1 MTGHKYLSG
10 FIGNSSQRT
19 LFVQKKVNSW
29 VDRVRVFS
37 DIAATQS
44 QLAYVAVT

>member
-1 MTGHKYLSG
+1 MTGHRYLGG

-29 VDRVRVFS
+29 MDHVRVFS
-37 DIAATQS
+37 DIAVTQP